1 MQPSR
6 KNTFI
11 ILAKMLLLPHSEG
24 RVQKIQTTI
33 VRPIGTPYRYTQAA
47 FVKIQI
53 TVVRPIGKFTPLH
66 DAMVAILYLI
76 AQSAFAKMQTV
87 TVDVLLGLCKSDGN
101 ARYNERWETSGRYNG
116 NALVAAFGRKKPSS
130 ELW

>member
-6 KNTFI
+6 TNAFI
-11 ILAKMLLLPHSEG
+11 ILAKMLLLPYSEG

-33 VRPIGTPYRYTQAA
+33 VRRIGTPFRYTQAA

-53 TVVRPIGKFTPLH
+53 TVVRPNVIGKFTPLH

-87 TVDVLLGLCKSDGN
+87 T
-101 ARYNERWETSGRYNG
+101 
-116 NALVAAFGRKKPSS
+116 ALTYY
-130 ELW
+130 

>member
-11 ILAKMLLLPHSEG
+11 ILAKMLLLPYSAG

-33 VRPIGTPYRYTQAA
+33 VRHIGTPSRYTQAA

-53 TVVRPIGKFTPLH
+53 SEITVVRPIGTPLH

-76 AQSAFAKMQTV
+76 AQVAFAKMQTV
-87 TVDVLLGLCKSDGN
+87 T
-101 ARYNERWETSGRYNG
+101 
-116 NALVAAFGRKKPSS
+116 ALTYY
-130 ELW
+130 